1 MLPLLIA
8 SLMITMP
15 AVATNAITPMRMRP
29 LSDIS
34 RSVVKEALR
43 RSPTITRLLSE
54 LQQLDVLVFFDINT
68 APVTDLGTTSVMAN
82 AGGFRMVRV
91 LINASLDPRRR
102 IEVLG
107 HELQHVL
114 EIAQARS
121 VVDDA
126 SLRSLYSRIGYQV
139 GLTSF
144 ETDQARQVELQVRRE
159 LSMPPVK

>member
-15 AVATNAITPMRMRP
+15 PVATSAVTAMRMRP

-43 RSPTITRLLSE
+43 RSPTIKRLLGE
-54 LQQLDVLVFFDINT
+54 LQQLDVLVFFDINS
-68 APVTDLGTTSVMAN
+68 APVADVGTTSVMAA

-91 LINASLDPRRR
+91 LINANLDPRRR

-139 GLTSF
+139 GLRSF

-159 LSMPPVK
+159 LSMQTK

>member
-1 MLPLLIA
+1 LLPLLIA

-15 AVATNAITPMRMRP
+15 PVATSAITAMRMRP
-29 LSDIS
+29 LSTIS
-34 RSVVKEALR
+34 RSVVNEAVR
-43 RSPTITRLLSE
+43 RSPTIQRLLAE
-54 LQQLDVLVFFDINT
+54 LQRLDVLVFFDLNP
-68 APVTDLGTTSVMAN
+68 APVTDLGTTSVMAA

-91 LINASLDPRRR
+91 LINANLDPRRR

-107 HELQHVL
+107 HELQHVF
-114 EIAQARS
+114 EIAQERS

-139 GLTSF
+139 GLKSF

-159 LSMPPVK
+159 LAMPTK

>member
-1 MLPLLIA
+1 
-8 SLMITMP
+8 MITMP
-15 AVATNAITPMRMRP
+15 PVAASAITAMRMRP

-43 RSPTITRLLSE
+43 RSPTIKRLLGE
-54 LQQLDVLVFFDINT
+54 LQQLDVLVFFDINS
-68 APVTDLGTTSVMAN
+68 APVADVGTTSVMAA

-91 LINASLDPRRR
+91 LINANLDPRRR

-139 GLTSF
+139 GLRSF

-159 LSMPPVK
+159 LSMQTK